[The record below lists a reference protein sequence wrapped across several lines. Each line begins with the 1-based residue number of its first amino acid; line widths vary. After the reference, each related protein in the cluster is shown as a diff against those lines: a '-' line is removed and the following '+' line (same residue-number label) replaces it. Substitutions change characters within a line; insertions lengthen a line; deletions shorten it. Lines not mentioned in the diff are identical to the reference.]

1 MGHGH
6 HHVDPEAGDRRVAAA
21 VAVNVALTVVQIV
34 GGILSGSLAL
44 IADALHNFSDAVSL
58 IIAFGA
64 RKIARRPRDEVMTFG
79 YGRAEIVAALI
90 NYTTLIVIGVYLLY
104 EAGARFLDPQP
115 VAGWTIVIVAGFALA
130 VDLVTAMLTY
140 TMSKSSMNI
149 RAAFLHNVADALGS
163 VAVIVA
169 GTLILL
175 YDWRLVD
182 PIVTVMIAGY
192 ILFQSFKEIGPVIRI
207 LMLGSPPD
215 IETKAVLGAV
225 RETDGVKDIHNAHF
239 WQMTEHR
246 AALDAHVVIEEGQW
260 VRADAI
266 RPRSRRRCTTGSTSP
281 MPRLSWS
288 ARAMPAKRHRVS
300 ATTLA
305 TRKQMT
311 FRAPRFKRRSS
322 SFPRQIRS

>member
-6 HHVDPEAGDRRVAAA
+6 HHVDPDAGDRRVAVA
-21 VAVNVALTVVQIV
+21 VAVNIALTVVQII

-64 RKIARRPRDEVMTFG
+64 RKIARRPRDETMTFG
-79 YGRAEIVAALI
+79 YGRIEIVAALI
-90 NYTTLIVIGVYLLY
+90 NYTTLIVIGLYLLC
-104 EAGARFLDPQP
+104 EAGARFIDPQP
-115 VAGWTIVIVAGFALA
+115 VAGWMIVIVAGFALA
-130 VDLVTAMLTY
+130 VDVVTAILTY

-182 PIVTVMIAGY
+182 PIVTVVIAGY
-192 ILFQSFKEIGPVIRI
+192 ILYQSFRDIGPVIRV

-215 IETKAVLGAV
+215 TETDVVLQAV
-225 RETDGVKDIHNAHF
+225 RAVDGVNSIHHAHF
-239 WQMTEHR
+239 WQMTEHK
-246 AALDAHVVIEEGQW
+246 AALDAHVVIDEGQW
-260 VRADAI
+260 SRADEIKA
-266 RPRSRRRCTTGSTSP
+266 
-281 MPRLSWS
+281 
-288 ARAMPAKRHRVS
+288 AVKRTLRDRFSIDH
-300 ATTLA
+300 TTLELECA
-305 TRKQMT
+305 RHVCDEIST
-311 FRAPRFKRRSS
+311 FGLEHAHPGQNKHAHTET
-322 SFPRQIRS
+322 